1 MADGNSRGL
10 SDVVVDLEQW
20 LEESKR
26 ECQEHV
32 DELTLL
38 QTRGSKL
45 CLAILG
51 PPRVRGHM
59 SEVMWSAVLHHTK
72 LVEELTAL

>member
-1 MADGNSRGL
+1 MANGNSRGL

-72 LVEELTAL
+72 LVEDLTTL

>member
-72 LVEELTAL
+72 LVEELTTL